1 MSASKNSSTS
11 EGDGFWAK
19 NGPGI
24 MSATG
29 TALSATYKAGKFVG
43 KSAYS
48 AGKTH
53 YNSQKGRKEE
63 VHEEKSQS
71 FTPVESL
78 KPVDAFAPPPLK
90 PGQMQY
96 QKGGNTVAAGDKPLA
111 RQASYV
117 SVSIKELSPVSQP
130 PTMNNISVVPPD
142 SLQPLYNAE
151 GQIMGYVP
159 KQGSSNEPPSIGPRP
174 VDGRGNPP
182 PIAPRHSM
190 NTINRDVPPVPTRSR
205 GPAPLPGDNVSSNT
219 TNESGD
225 SEGSKSFEVT
235 PYKYISPEEREKN
248 TKLVID
254 NKVDVKKV
262 APPPVHTG
270 RGQKVEK
277 KFSEIVDEK
286 IRGSSSLT
294 PESSQSNIGVKE
306 ISANNTSSSI
316 KAEEVKSPAVLGKY
330 EYEKKLDFQPPPR
343 ANVPEGVVLPSARLA
358 QMKEESESK
367 RHAPANQKSNRSLPP
382 PPPRSTSTTHST
394 PISKPTANRKPPH
407 PKTQNTEE
415 KKKETAKVLGSYDY
429 NKPVMFAPPPAA
441 KRSERDMEFITQK
454 MEKSRITTDKNM
466 RFLQEQGKL
475 SDTKARRKLQ
485 VLQPEQQMTQP
496 PQYSTQPPPKYSIQP
511 PPKPPK
517 PEALVAPPKPKK
529 PKSLVAAKIP
539 AKSDDNPFERYDP
552 NAAV

>member
-1 MSASKNSSTS
+1 MSTSKNSTKS

-29 TALSATYKAGKFVG
+29 TALSTTYKAGKFVG

-53 YNSQKGRKEE
+53 YNNQKGKKQEE

-71 FTPVESL
+71 FTPIESL
-78 KPVDAFAPPPLK
+78 KSVDAFAPPPLK

-117 SVSIKELSPVSQP
+117 SVSVKEPSPASQTP
-130 PTMNNISVVPPD
+130 SVNSTPVIPPD

-151 GQIMGYVP
+151 GQIIGYVP
-159 KQGSSNEPPSIGPRP
+159 KQGSSNEPPSVGPRP
-174 VDGRGNPP
+174 GGIP
-182 PIAPRHSM
+182 A
-190 NTINRDVPPVPTRSR
+190 RSR
-205 GPAPLPGDNVSSNT
+205 GPVPVPSDNVSINT
-219 TNESGD
+219 TNDSGNSD
-225 SEGSKSFEVT
+225 GSKSFEVT

-294 PESSQSNIGVKE
+294 PESSQSNLAVKE
-306 ISANNTSSSI
+306 ISANNTSNSIKTDGSSV

-330 EYEKKLDFQPPPR
+330 EYEKKLDFQPPTK
-343 ANVPEGVVLPSARLA
+343 GQCARG
-358 QMKEESESK
+358 SC
-367 RHAPANQKSNRSLPP
+367 
-382 PPPRSTSTTHST
+382 ST

-407 PKTQNTEE
+407 PKTEQTEE
-415 KKKETAKVLGSYDY
+415 KKETAKVLGSYDY
-429 NKPVMFAPPPAA
+429 NKPVMFAPPPTA

-466 RFLQEQGKL
+466 RFLQEQGKPR
-475 SDTKARRKLQ
+475 DAAARRKVQ

-496 PQYSTQPPPKYSIQP
+496 PPQYSQQL
-511 PPKPPK
+511 PPK
-517 PEALVAPPKPKK
+517 PEQHK
-529 PKSLVAAKIP
+529 
-539 AKSDDNPFERYDP
+539 
-552 NAAV
+552 